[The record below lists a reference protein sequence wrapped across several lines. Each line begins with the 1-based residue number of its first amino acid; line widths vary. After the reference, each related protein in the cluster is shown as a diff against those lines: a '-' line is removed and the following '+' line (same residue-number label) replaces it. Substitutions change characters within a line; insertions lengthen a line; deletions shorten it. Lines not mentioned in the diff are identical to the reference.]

1 MLYLSYQ
8 NSVFCISGK
17 ATQNIPDIF
26 SKSSWS
32 STEIADNSSTSP
44 LADLGINNNF
54 ANHPLLAV
62 LENRISSFLT
72 YSHTYRSVIDVD
84 LLAEAGYFY
93 QGTYTDRVDLKIGRA
108 HV

>member
-93 QGTYTDRVDLKIGRA
+93 QGTY
-108 HV
+108 